1 VMAVAP
7 ARRLARLALFL
18 LVLLVAVLITVLV
31 LSRGTLIILLVALYV
46 AVIVVAATSWWAFT
60 TYRPWK
66 RRLNATLAILVAGM
80 AALLFIGF
88 SLRFAGGVLA
98 IAALTVAYAETA
110 RRALRANEILSLSD
124 TGTDDDWP
132 TRPWLLVNPRSGD
145 GKAARLGLMDAAQGR
160 GIQVHALQP
169 GENPADLAR
178 EALVNGADAI
188 GAAGGDGTLAMVAAV
203 AIADRVPFM
212 CVPIGTRNHFA
223 ADLGLDRSRP
233 LTALDVV
240 DRHKARMASV
250 DVGVVNGRLFLNNV
264 SLGAYADLVSEPGY
278 RANKLGTA
286 HTILPL
292 TFRGEREPLQ
302 VAVRLPDGR
311 SYADA
316 VVLFVANNPYSPSP
330 LESGAR
336 PRLDAGELQVSLLR
350 ARTGK
355 EIVSILRSG
364 GRVTADAETWAQWT
378 TRTLLVESAQP
389 RVAAGIDGEF
399 VTLET
404 PLDFSIMPKS
414 LHVLLPA
421 APRRRRRLELLAP
434 FRRDTL
440 VALWHL
446 ARSDAP

>member
-1 VMAVAP
+1 MVAGP
-7 ARRLARLALFL
+7 GRRLARLALL
-18 LVLLVAVLITVLV
+18 LAVLLIAVVVTVLV
-31 LSRGTLIILLVALYV
+31 LSHGILIVLLVLLIV

-60 TYRPWK
+60 TQRPWK
-66 RRLNATLAILVAGM
+66 RWLNIGAAILAAGM

-88 SLRFAGGVLA
+88 SMRFAGGMLA

-110 RRALRANEILSLSD
+110 RRALRASEIGLLSD
-124 TGTDDDWP
+124 TSAHSDWP
-132 TRPWLLVNPRSGD
+132 TTPWLLVNPRSGD
-145 GKAARLGLMDAAQGR
+145 GKAARLGLMDAARSR
-160 GIQVHALQP
+160 GIRVHVLQP
-169 GENPADLAR
+169 GENAADLTR
-178 EALVNGADAI
+178 EAIVNGADAI

-203 AIADRVPFM
+203 AIDGQVPFM

-240 DRHKARMASV
+240 DQRQARKVSV
-250 DVGVVNGRLFLNNV
+250 DLGVVNGRLFLNNV

-278 RANKLGTA
+278 RANKIGTA
-286 HTILPL
+286 HAILPL
-292 TFRGEREPLQ
+292 TFRGQREPLQ
-302 VAVRLPDGR
+302 ITVRLPDGR

-336 PRLDAGELQVSLLR
+336 PRLDSGELQVSLLR

-364 GRVTADAETWAQWT
+364 GRVTPGAETWAQWT
-378 TRTLLVESAQP
+378 TRSLLVESAQP
-389 RVAAGIDGEF
+389 QVAAGIDGES
-399 VTLET
+399 VTLNT
-404 PLDFSIMPKS
+404 PLEFRNMPKA
-414 LHVLLPA
+414 LQVLVPGV
-421 APRRRRRLELLAP
+421 PRRRRRLELLAP

-440 VALWHL
+440 VALWQL
-446 ARSDAP
+446 ARSNPR